1 MGEKTQSDQD
11 QITQQHD
18 RWFDNQKLF
27 FAVATDF
34 SHNQIKLDSICL
46 FFGEEMFQWPLPKN
60 NFPWK
65 ILGVT
70 WFKKT
75 NVAIMPPKKIEY
87 NWCNKWEVIF
97 RHTFCS
103 FEFCLYLELWSGNFA
118 VNYVGR
124 LTKTVIAQV
133 SKSSSGDLE
142 TSGTN
147 LKSGHKIG
155 GKPNAISPRLTGSF
169 SIRGPLIQLG
179 WPSLILDSY
188 KTNKIETFKSKKDTR
203 GHSFT

>member
-118 VNYVGR
+118 VNYVREDWQKLSSHKSLSR
-124 LTKTVIAQV
+124 LLGILRRVGPTWSLAIKLAGNQMRSHHDLQRVSPSGGHLSNLGGQV
-133 SKSSSGDLE
+133 LS
-142 TSGTN
+142 
-147 LKSGHKIG
+147 
-155 GKPNAISPRLTGSF
+155 
-169 SIRGPLIQLG
+169 
-179 WPSLILDSY
+179 
-188 KTNKIETFKSKKDTR
+188 
-203 GHSFT
+203 